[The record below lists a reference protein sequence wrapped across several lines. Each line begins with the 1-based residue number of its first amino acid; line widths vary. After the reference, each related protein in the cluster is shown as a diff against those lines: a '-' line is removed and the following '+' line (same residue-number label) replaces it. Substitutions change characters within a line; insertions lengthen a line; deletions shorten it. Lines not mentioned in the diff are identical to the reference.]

1 MTFKIATD
9 VRNLAC
15 DAIVDDVD
23 AGAGSGT
30 IEIRTGSQPA
40 NPQAAATGTLLATL
54 TFADP
59 AFGAAAAGIATANSI
74 TSDTNV
80 DATGTAGWFRI
91 YDSDSN
97 AIADG
102 TITVTSGGGD
112 IEFDDVSFVAGGTA
126 AISSLTVTIPE
137 S

>member
-1 MTFKIATD
+1 MTFKVSTTA
-9 VRNLAC
+9 RNDAC
-15 DAIVDDVD
+15 NAIVDLIDGG
-23 AGAGSGT
+23 AGAGT
-30 IEIRTGSQPA
+30 IEIRTGAPPA

-54 TFADP
+54 TFGDP
-59 AFGAAAAGIATANSI
+59 AFGNAATGVATANSI

-80 DATGTAGWFRI
+80 DATGAAGWFRI

-112 IEFDDVSFVAGGTA
+112 VEFDDVSFIAGGTA
-126 AISSLTVTIPE
+126 AISSLTVTVPE